1 MTEEINF
8 DSGKMFSR
16 PPIKTGALSVFT
28 QYPGRVIPLR
38 NRIADTLQQL
48 SISNCYCNTGF
59 ASLSVTIGQP
69 PSSFIG
75 DITNIAGG
83 IADAIGPAHRNL
95 IDNMDQY
102 TENQYDSRIHP
113 SIPLLISD
121 DSMFSVLHVERVISE
136 LEWYRLQVSGHY
148 DENSRGYND
157 SL

>member
-28 QYPGRVIPLR
+28 QYPDRVISLR
-38 NRIADTLQQL
+38 NRIADRLQQL
-48 SISNCYCNTGF
+48 PISNCYCNTGF
-59 ASLSVTIGQP
+59 ASLNVTIAQQHRRN
-69 PSSFIG
+69 G

-121 DSMFSVLHVERVISE
+121 DSRFSVLHVERIISE
-136 LEWYRLQVSGHY
+136 SAWYRLQVSGYY
-148 DENSRGYND
+148 DENFRRIQ
-157 SL
+157 

>member
-1 MTEEINF
+1 MKEINF
-8 DSGKMFSR
+8 DSGKMFSD
-16 PPIKTGALSVFT
+16 PPIKTGVRSVFT
-28 QYPGRVIPLR
+28 QYPDRVISLR
-38 NRIADTLQQL
+38 NRIADRLQQL
-48 SISNCYCNTGF
+48 PFSNCYCNTGF
-59 ASLSVTIGQP
+59 ASLNVTIAQRH
-69 PSSFIG
+69 SRNG

-83 IADAIGPAHRNL
+83 ISDAIGPAHRNL

>member
-83 IADAIGPAHRNL
+83 IADAIGPAHKNF
-95 IDNMDQY
+95 IHNMNQY
-102 TENQYDSRIHP
+102 AENQYNPRIHP
-113 SIPLLISD
+113 SIPLLITD
-121 DSMFSVLHVERVISE
+121 DSIFSVLHVERVTSDS
-136 LEWYRLQVSGHY
+136 EWYRLQVSGHY
-148 DENSRGYND
+148 DKNFRRI
-157 SL
+157 